1 MAFLLRSEKVELLD
15 EYRKK
20 LRNAELKKS
29 EVEAEIKALYD
40 IISSLENMVTSSEI
54 DIFSRFDAQ
63 DTA

>member
-1 MAFLLRSEKVELLD
+1 MLRSEKVELLD

-29 EVEAEIKALYD
+29 EIEAEIKALYD

>member
-40 IISSLENMVTSSEI
+40 IISSLENMVTSSEL

>member
-29 EVEAEIKALYD
+29 EIEAEIKALYD

>member
-29 EVEAEIKALYD
+29 EIEAEIKALYD
-40 IISSLENMVTSSEI
+40 IISSLENMVTSSEF

>member
-1 MAFLLRSEKVELLD
+1 MLRSEKVELLD

-29 EVEAEIKALYD
+29 EIEAEIKALYD
-40 IISSLENMVTSSEI
+40 IISSLENMVTSSEL